1 MFNLSTHIGLI
12 MTAMLVS
19 CSDGGANDTI
29 LANDI
34 KTINVVD
41 ETATELTLD
50 LGEDISVNTSVT
62 VTPTITGN
70 VTSYT
75 WSAVSGPGNVSF
87 SDTSTELPTI
97 SFDADGS
104 YTISLIIANT
114 MYYAEDEIVINYK
127 SSISSATI

>member
-1 MFNLSTHIGLI
+1 

-75 WSAVSGPGNVSF
+75 WSAVSGPGNVGF
-87 SDTSTELPTI
+87 SDTSTELPTNKLRCRW
-97 SFDADGS
+97 FLYDFFNNCEHNV
-104 YTISLIIANT
+104 LC
-114 MYYAEDEIVINYK
+114 
-127 SSISSATI
+127 